1 MSTGT
6 LVMSNAALH
15 AWTRLI
21 EAVAVPFRASR
32 PAQVAPGAQAA
43 QALPAAGP
51 HLSWLD
57 RVDRWF
63 DGMTDDRAEL
73 ERYLARAQNITDLEN
88 RMRDALQ
95 PEAPLRF

>member
-15 AWTRLI
+15 AWSRLL
-21 EAVAVPFRASR
+21 EAVLVPLRARR
-32 PAQVAPGAQAA
+32 PAQAAPRAQTL
-43 QALPAAGP
+43 QAAGP
-51 HLSWLD
+51 QLSWLD

-73 ERYLARAQNITDLEN
+73 ERYLARAQNIVDLEN

-95 PEAPLRF
+95 PRPPLRF